1 MIYGRK
7 DIGNLGQHQTLEFKD
22 ISNLSSNPLLG
33 RRHRVVKAYKN
44 SSPRLVGEKQAG
56 AELGRAQPLLG
67 LRNRQARIAVVKT

>member
-7 DIGNLGQHQTLEFKD
+7 DIGNLGQHQTLEFRD

-33 RRHRVVKAYKN
+33 RRVVRAYKN
-44 SSPRLVGEKQAG
+44 SSPRLVGAKQAG
-56 AELGRAQPLLG
+56 AELGQAQPLLG